1 MLISALKP
9 RLRLFAI
16 VLTPAAVLF
25 LGNLLGGSLTAPASS
40 HAEKTPPLNGFD
52 LSQAVI
58 PVEDIVSGGVARDAI
73 PAIDSPKFLSPDEAD
88 FLHPDDLVVS
98 VTLSGRTRA
107 YPLRILA
114 WHEIVNDQLGAAAI
128 AVTYCPLC
136 NTAMVFDRVVDQR
149 LLTFGVSGLL
159 YQSDV
164 LLYDRQT
171 ESLWSQLAVR
181 AVSGRLRQSQLT
193 WLTSEHL
200 TWAAWKAKYPQG
212 EVLSTQTGF
221 QRDYS
226 ENPYAD
232 YERSPEVRAKA
243 PSHRQDLP
251 AKSLVLGIVISG
263 HAKAYPI
270 DRLPAS
276 RPVPDILGSAN
287 IEVSYDPVAKRPL
300 VADLNRVVTL
310 PYVVGYWFA
319 WQAFYPE
326 TDVWKP

>member
-1 MLISALKP
+1 MIKFSLNSGAP
-9 RLRLFAI
+9 RSRSGSSRLGHFIATTLFAGSI
-16 VLTPAAVLF
+16 IGWPGQ
-25 LGNLLGGSLTAPASS
+25 LGAGPWR
-40 HAEKTPPLNGFD
+40 NGFD
-52 LSQAVI
+52 LSKATI
-58 PVEDIVSGGVARDAI
+58 PVDEIISGGVARDGI
-73 PAIDSPKFLSPDEAD
+73 PAIDQPRFLRTEEVD
-88 FLHPDDLVVS
+88 FLRADDLVVS

-107 YPLRILA
+107 YPLRILV
-114 WHEIVNDQLGAAAI
+114 WHEIVNDQLGDEAI

-136 NTAMVFDRVVDQR
+136 GTAMVFDRVVEKR

-164 LLYDRQT
+164 LMYDRQT
-171 ESLWSQLAVR
+171 ESLWSQLAMR
-181 AVSGRLRQSQLT
+181 SVSGRMRQSQLT
-193 WLTSEHL
+193 WWTSEHL
-200 TWAAWKAKYPQG
+200 TWVAWKAKYPQG

-221 QRDYS
+221 ERDYS
-226 ENPYAD
+226 ENPYAE
-232 YERSPEVRAKA
+232 YERSPEVRAKV
-243 PSHRQDLP
+243 PSHRQELP

-276 RPVPDILGSAN
+276 RAVPDILGSAN
-287 IEVSYDPVAKRPL
+287 IEVSYDLVAKRPL
-300 VADLNRVVTL
+300 VVDLNRGVTL